1 MNDVLKQIELCGIV
15 PVVKIENAE
24 KAVPLC
30 KALMKGGI
38 MCAEITFRT
47 EAAAK
52 AIRTTTA
59 ELPEVG
65 VGGGTVLTR
74 EQADAAVEAGAK
86 FIVSPG
92 FNPENV
98 KYCLSKGVTVVP
110 GCATCGEME
119 QAMALGLDT
128 VKFFPAE
135 ANGGAAAIKAMSAPY
150 KGLHFMPTG
159 GVSLDN
165 MMDYLSLPC
174 VVACGGSFM
183 VKESLIKSENYEEI
197 TRLTYQAVAKMH
209 GFFLKHI
216 GINAK
221 DENDCR
227 ATVDKLCRF
236 AMLTPDE
243 RTGGIFAGTLFEV
256 MKSPYRGT
264 NGHIAVGCNFPFR
277 ALAFLENQGF
287 AADMSTASYD
297 DKGKLKFVYFKD
309 EIGGFAFH
317 IVEK

>member
-1 MNDVLKQIELCGIV
+1 
-15 PVVKIENAE
+15 
-24 KAVPLC
+24 
-30 KALMKGGI
+30 
-38 MCAEITFRT
+38 
-47 EAAAK
+47 
-52 AIRTTTA
+52 
-59 ELPEVG
+59 
-65 VGGGTVLTR
+65 
-74 EQADAAVEAGAK
+74 
-86 FIVSPG
+86 
-92 FNPENV
+92 
-98 KYCLSKGVTVVP
+98 
-110 GCATCGEME
+110 
-119 QAMALGLDT
+119 MALGLDT

-221 DENDCR
+221 NEDDCR

-287 AADMSTASYD
+287 AADMSTATYD

-317 IVEK
+317 IVSK